1 MRMIWLRMG
10 AAHRLASSLAVL
22 SLAVLLAGCGKAA
35 PDPAPAEATSPL
47 GGAPKAF
54 GICLS
59 CHAVKPGQTLVGPS
73 LFGVYGTRAGDV
85 PGYAFTPDLKKS
97 GLVWN
102 DATLDKWLTSPVV
115 MVPGT
120 RMGYAGQP
128 DPAKR
133 AAIIAYLK
141 TLH

>member
-1 MRMIWLRMG
+1 MRGFTNGWLIVLAL
-10 AAHRLASSLAVL
+10 AAP
-22 SLAVLLAGCGKAA
+22 LAGCGKAQ
-35 PDPAPAEATSPL
+35 PDAAADTALVATTSPL
-47 GGAPKAF
+47 GGAPRAF

-59 CHAVKPGQTLVGPS
+59 CHSVKPGQTVVGPS

-85 PGYAFTPDLKKS
+85 PGYAFTADLKKS

-102 DATLDKWLTSPVV
+102 DATLDRWLTSPVA

>member
-1 MRMIWLRMG
+1 M
-10 AAHRLASSLAVL
+10 ALALA
-22 SLAVLLAGCGKAA
+22 LALALELPMAGCGKAQ
-35 PDPAPAEATSPL
+35 PDAAPATDNGPL

-59 CHAVKPGQTLVGPS
+59 CHSVKPGQTLVGPS

-85 PGYAFTPDLKKS
+85 PGYVFTDDLKKS

-102 DATLDKWLTSPVV
+102 DATLDKWLTSPVA

>member
-1 MRMIWLRMG
+1 MTMVFKHGLMVAALAMMLG
-10 AAHRLASSLAVL
+10 A
-22 SLAVLLAGCGKAA
+22 CGKAQPEA
-35 PDPAPAEATSPL
+35 PVSPPGGATQSPL
-47 GGAPKAF
+47 GGAPVAF

-59 CHAVKPGQTLVGPS
+59 CHSVKPGVTVVGPS

-85 PGYAFTPDLKKS
+85 PGYAFTPDLKAS

-102 DATLDKWLTSPVV
+102 DATLDKWLTSPVA

-120 RMGYAGQP
+120 RRGYAGQP
-128 DPAKR
+128 DPARR

>member
-1 MRMIWLRMG
+1 MISVRMI
-10 AAHRLASSLAVL
+10 LALA
-22 SLAVLLAGCGKAA
+22 LAISLAGCGKAQPEVA
-35 PDPAPAEATSPL
+35 AVDATSPL

-59 CHAVKPGQTLVGPS
+59 CHSVKPGQTLVGPS

-85 PGYAFTPDLKKS
+85 PGYAFTDDLAKS

-102 DATLDKWLTSPVV
+102 DPTLDKWLTSPVA